1 MRNKFYIIVKKKF
14 TICGIITLWD
24 FIPCCSILFWNLI
37 YCLMILRK
45 WLFCFS
51 TCHSPSSCQC
61 DVLPPSPSEA
71 AWRTRHDGG
80 TAKGEGQEGGLMP
93 IQPHHTDST
102 CQSTEAAQPAC
113 YLTKVCGYIVR
124 RGKHGNF
131 FSSLW
136 LSSCWSHKNSW
147 KFNEVFFHCW
157 MLVRLL
163 EIDVLSLVYI

>member
-1 MRNKFYIIVKKKF
+1 MR
-14 TICGIITLWD
+14 
-24 FIPCCSILFWNLI
+24 FISCRSILFWNLI

-61 DVLPPSPSEA
+61 DVLPSSPSEA
-71 AWRTRHDGG
+71 AWRTCHDGG
-80 TAKGEGQEGGLMP
+80 TAKGEGQEGGLMQ

-102 CQSTEAAQPAC
+102 RQSAEAAQPAC

-131 FSSLW
+131 YSSQW
-136 LSSCWSHKNSW
+136 LSSDLIKIHENLM
-147 KFNEVFFHCW
+147 KFFSICW

-163 EIDVLSLVYI
+163 EIYVLS